1 MAGRDGMI
9 NDTIDVLNNE
19 LKNIS
24 IYDDKLLAIT
34 LKKQDAWRNI
44 LQIITSLKG
53 QSDEHLQQVLDR
65 VERMIPWNL

>member
-53 QSDEHLQQVLDR
+53 QRDEHLQQVLDR
-65 VERMIPWNL
+65 VERMIPWNI

>member
-34 LKKQDAWRNI
+34 LKKQDAWSNI